1 MDRTEGSE
9 YRRLYQGLC
18 RWDAR
23 IPCGSLPPQQVS
35 ALLKQILMDH
45 PELAHFEGKW
55 EYRDGIC
62 PRYVLEPEQVRQM
75 MAAAKECSSTLAGED
90 YPKRVYK
97 WLLDAVAYDQLAPH
111 SQNAYGALVEQK
123 AVCKG
128 IAKAYQLLMGL
139 GKIPCILVEGTL
151 DGMTKH
157 VWNMIYINGNW
168 LHVDVTMGYPCFRH
182 LVGAQDEWGGY
193 LLTTEEISRSHG
205 IRNVQNLPKEER
217 R

>member
-1 MDRTEGSE
+1 M
-9 YRRLYQGLC
+9 
-18 RWDAR
+18 
-23 IPCGSLPPQQVS
+23 
-35 ALLKQILMDH
+35 
-45 PELAHFEGKW
+45 
-55 EYRDGIC
+55 
-62 PRYVLEPEQVRQM
+62 
-75 MAAAKECSSTLAGED
+75 
-90 YPKRVYK
+90 
-97 WLLDAVAYDQLAPH
+97 
-111 SQNAYGALVEQK
+111 
-123 AVCKG
+123 CKG